1 MIWQVSNNETFC
13 ISTGS
18 LERYTASHAPGNHE
32 WACEGV
38 ERQSPGC
45 EGPMCTGRGNA
56 PRASGVAQPGRHR
69 EEELQSR
76 RHSVP
81 GCRSQKKEG
90 SVNYLLIFSRYMTP
104 TIKAKTM
111 CRC

>member
-1 MIWQVSNNETFC
+1 MIWQYCNNEAFC

-18 LERYTASHAPGNHE
+18 LERYTTSHAQGNHE
-32 WACEGV
+32 WACADAEW
-38 ERQSPGC
+38 QSPGC
-45 EGPMCTGRGNA
+45 EGPMRIGRGNA

-81 GCRSQKKEG
+81 GGRSKEEEG
-90 SVNYLLIFSRYMTP
+90 SVNYLMVFSRCSTKDEQNAIV
-104 TIKAKTM
+104 IKY
-111 CRC
+111 

>member
-18 LERYTASHAPGNHE
+18 LERYTTSHAQGNHE
-32 WACEGV
+32 WARADA

-45 EGPMCTGRGNA
+45 EGPVRAGRGNA
-56 PRASGVAQPGRHR
+56 PRACGVAQPGRHR
-69 EEELQSR
+69 EEEFQSR

-81 GCRSQKKEG
+81 GCRSQKEEG
-90 SVNYLLIFSRYMTP
+90 SVNYLLIFSIYMTP
-104 TIKAKTM
+104 YDTV
-111 CRC
+111 C